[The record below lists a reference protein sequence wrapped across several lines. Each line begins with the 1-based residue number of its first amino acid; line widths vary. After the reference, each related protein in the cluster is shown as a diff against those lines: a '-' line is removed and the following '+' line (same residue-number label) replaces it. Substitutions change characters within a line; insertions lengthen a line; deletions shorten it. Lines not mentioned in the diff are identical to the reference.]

1 MMKRTLILTL
11 TIVMLLTAACQPAV
25 PSATDA
31 AADAPAADAVRTVTD
46 ALGNEVTI
54 SANPQRVVTLTEIDL
69 DSALALGLTPV
80 GSVNGRGQLDLPA
93 YLSEMTDGITSVGSL
108 AEPSLEAIVAL
119 DPDLIL
125 AGNMIPAIE
134 ALLPELSEIAPVVAT
149 YQGSDDW
156 KTTFQHVAEILNR
169 QREADAFLAEYDA
182 IANQIA
188 SSLGD
193 ETVEVSITRW
203 MPQGP
208 VVMIPASF
216 SSLVL
221 ADAGLARPEAHA
233 GLAGDHPAHSDPI
246 SLESLD
252 LIDGDWIFLGTLN
265 EEGATSL
272 AEAQENVLF
281 QQLSAVQNEHVVP
294 VDGTV
299 WTSVGG
305 PLAAMQVL
313 QDVAAAFGIDLMR
326 TEAAN
331 ADQTSCEAGF
341 RRFDHELLATD
352 PVCIPEDPQRII
364 ALDVASVEL
373 TLMTGKTLL
382 ATSDWIL
389 SEMPLMSPQFADTLA
404 ATEDVGYPA
413 NLEKILLLKPDL
425 ILAVDGTNVGDTIDV
440 AAALQIAPVVI
451 ADPVI
456 YEDWKLGTQFWSAV
470 LNVTDFYTAMEENY
484 FTRIGELQ
492 AALGDPAAL
501 EVSVIGA
508 STYGIYLWMPDTPP
522 GHILRDVGLSRP
534 EAQALIGEE
543 SLARYQASQYVLI
556 SEERLDLVDGD
567 AIFYFTYFSSNPETA
582 AKETAFLDALAQK
595 PLWQAL
601 SAVKADSAFQVP
613 GYWWR
618 SQTYLLASKVI
629 DDLFTH
635 LTDTEATT
643 LILAGQ

>member
-1 MMKRTLILTL
+1 MKRTLILTL

-80 GSVNGRGQLDLPA
+80 GSVNGRGQINLPA
-93 YLSEMTDGITSVGSL
+93 YLSAMTDGITSVGSL

-169 QREADAFLAEYDA
+169 QGEADAFLAEYDA
-182 IANQIA
+182 IASQIA
-188 SSLGD
+188 TSLGD

-252 LIDGDWIFLGTLN
+252 LIDADWIFLGTLN

-281 QQLSAVQNEHVVP
+281 QQLS
-294 VDGTV
+294 
-299 WTSVGG
+299 
-305 PLAAMQVL
+305 
-313 QDVAAAFGIDLMR
+313 
-326 TEAAN
+326 
-331 ADQTSCEAGF
+331 
-341 RRFDHELLATD
+341 
-352 PVCIPEDPQRII
+352 
-364 ALDVASVEL
+364 
-373 TLMTGKTLL
+373 
-382 ATSDWIL
+382 
-389 SEMPLMSPQFADTLA
+389 
-404 ATEDVGYPA
+404 
-413 NLEKILLLKPDL
+413 
-425 ILAVDGTNVGDTIDV
+425 
-440 AAALQIAPVVI
+440 
-451 ADPVI
+451 
-456 YEDWKLGTQFWSAV
+456 
-470 LNVTDFYTAMEENY
+470 
-484 FTRIGELQ
+484 
-492 AALGDPAAL
+492 
-501 EVSVIGA
+501 
-508 STYGIYLWMPDTPP
+508 
-522 GHILRDVGLSRP
+522 
-534 EAQALIGEE
+534 
-543 SLARYQASQYVLI
+543 
-556 SEERLDLVDGD
+556 
-567 AIFYFTYFSSNPETA
+567 
-582 AKETAFLDALAQK
+582 
-595 PLWQAL
+595 
-601 SAVKADSAFQVP
+601 
-613 GYWWR
+613 
-618 SQTYLLASKVI
+618 
-629 DDLFTH
+629 
-635 LTDTEATT
+635 TT
-643 LILAGQ
+643 